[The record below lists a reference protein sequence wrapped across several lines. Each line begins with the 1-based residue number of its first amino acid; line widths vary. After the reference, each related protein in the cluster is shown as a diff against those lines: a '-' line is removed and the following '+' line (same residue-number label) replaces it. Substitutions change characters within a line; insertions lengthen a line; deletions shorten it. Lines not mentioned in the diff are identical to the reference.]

1 MMDGLAL
8 TAALT
13 PSAPDWQ
20 VDWGAVSRSDLA
32 LYAAEMEKTQQN
44 PAYHGEGDVWTHTKM
59 VCEALARTDAFRALD
74 ARGRGILFTAAL
86 LHDVG
91 KTRVT
96 RRENGAWTSPG
107 HAAAGEKMARAL
119 LWTRLGLCGT
129 PEKLR
134 FREAVCALIRRH
146 SMPVHIIDAADAG
159 RALRAASETGLLAP
173 EFTLERI
180 CLLAEADARGKIC
193 PDMEEQVERV
203 RLCALLAEKQG
214 CLSGPYPFPD
224 GHTRFS
230 CLSGRDV
237 PPDYP
242 LFDDCWGPVI
252 MLSGLPGAG
261 KDTWIAQNCPGMPVV
276 SLDDIRRELKVTPTD
291 NQGAVAEEAKRR
303 AREYLRRRVPFV
315 WNATNLTAE
324 ARRRLLE
331 LIHSYRAWTRIV
343 YLETELRENLR
354 RNAGREARVPEDV
367 ICTLIGKLSPPS
379 PGEAR
384 EVRWLCV

>member
-1 MMDGLAL
+1 MDGLAL
-8 TAALT
+8 IAALT
-13 PSAPDWQ
+13 PSAPDWR
-20 VDWGAVSRSDLA
+20 VDWDAVSRSDLA
-32 LYAAEMEKTQQN
+32 LYAGEMAKTPQN
-44 PAYHGEGDVWTHTKM
+44 PAYHGEGDVWTHTRL
-59 VCEALARTDAFRALD
+59 VCQALARMEAFRALD
-74 ARGRGILFTAAL
+74 KRGRGLLFTAAL

-96 RRENGAWTSPG
+96 RRENGVWTSPG
-107 HAAAGEKMARAL
+107 HAAAGEKMARQL

-146 SMPVHIIDAADAG
+146 SMPVHAIDASNAG
-159 RALRAASETGLLAP
+159 RTLRAVSQLGTNAP
-173 EFTLERI
+173 EFSLERLCI
-180 CLLAEADARGKIC
+180 LAEADARGKIC
-193 PDMEEQVERV
+193 SDLTEQVERV
-203 RLCALLAEKQG
+203 RLGALLAEELG

-230 CLSGRDV
+230 YLSGRDV

-252 MLSGLPGAG
+252 MLSGLPGTG
-261 KDTWIAQNCPGMPVV
+261 KDTWISGNCPGMPVI
-276 SLDDIRRELKVTPTD
+276 SLDAIRRALGISPTD
-291 NQGAVAEEAKRR
+291 NQGPVAEEAKRR
-303 AREYLRRRVPFV
+303 ACEYLRRREPFV

-331 LIHSYRAWTRIV
+331 LVHSYRAWVRIV
-343 YLETELRENLR
+343 YLETGLEENLR
-354 RNAGREARVPEDV
+354 RNASRPERVPEDV
-367 ICTLIGKLSPPS
+367 IFTLLGKLSPPAFE
-379 PGEAR
+379 EAR